1 MISYKKQKYNEIRT
15 SMPDDIFVQIVQKTL
30 KANGV
35 DINEEVSRRVLLSLL
50 TSMAYYLYNEP
61 EFFVDFKKMVLYRD
75 VSLNNLLVLE
85 AKEGENAKSIMDYY
99 KNGGAFSEE
108 LEKII
113 LTFLKGLIAHS
124 TAKEVEV
131 QSTIDKIKDSKKSK
145 SSNSKVNSKKEN

>member
-35 DINEEVSRRVLLSLL
+35 EINEEVSRRVLLSLL

-99 KNGGAFSEE
+99 KNYTHFF
-108 LEKII
+108 KRFNY
-113 LTFLKGLIAHS
+113 TF
-124 TAKEVEV
+124 
-131 QSTIDKIKDSKKSK
+131 
-145 SSNSKVNSKKEN
+145 NC